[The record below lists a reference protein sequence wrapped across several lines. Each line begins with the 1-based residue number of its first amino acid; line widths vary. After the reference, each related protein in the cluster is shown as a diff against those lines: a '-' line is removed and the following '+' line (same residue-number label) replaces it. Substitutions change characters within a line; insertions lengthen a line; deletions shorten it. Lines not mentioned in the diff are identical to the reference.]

1 MTPGAPGAGSGRA
14 ALPLKAVVR
23 LHKDDSRGR
32 TLLAFADLRLDG
44 FEVRGLRVLEGK
56 DGPYVAFPMR
66 RSAGGAFFEVVRPL
80 TPAAREAA
88 KEAVLRAYKR
98 AAGGK

>member
-1 MTPGAPGAGSGRA
+1 MSGASATP
-14 ALPLKAVVR
+14 PLKAVVR
-23 LHKDDSRGR
+23 LHRDDSRGR
-32 TLLAFADLRLDG
+32 ILLAFADLRVGG

-56 DGPYVAFPMR
+56 EGPYVSFPTR

-80 TPAAREAA
+80 TPAAREQA

-98 AAGGK
+98 AAGKA